1 MVHVALKK
9 SRSRSCSDGVC
20 AESST
25 DSATCCKIDS
35 RCELKSFDSLFLVN
49 LKGHWCGRE
58 LAAMI
63 LHSSGCGRWKG
74 ANMGGAYE
82 EARQV

>member
-1 MVHVALKK
+1 MVFVLNRALIPLLVAKL
-9 SRSRSCSDGVC
+9 
-20 AESST
+20 T
-25 DSATCCKIDS
+25 IDVS
-35 RCELKSFDSLFLVN
+35 EIHFSLFFVVN

-74 ANMGGAYE
+74 PNMGGAYE